1 MVSMNLKLAAKKTA
15 SERED
20 PEVIRKRALN
30 VTVTQYLAMKRE
42 SEAITER
49 MKEARAKIAELAAV
63 NEVTPKCELVG
74 LATVTWVTKSGSR
87 KIDRELLVKVLMEK
101 AGASGEQA
109 NKIADMATVTGE
121 GSSYVEVRAAK

>member
-1 MVSMNLKLAAKKTA
+1 MANLKLAAKKVKE
-15 SERED
+15 ERED
-20 PEVIRKRALN
+20 PELLRKRALQAA
-30 VTVTQYLAMKRE
+30 VTQYFKLKAQADTLSEGMKQ
-42 SEAITER
+42 
-49 MKEARAKIAELAAV
+49 AKLEIAELAKV
-63 NEVTPKCELVG
+63 NEVTPKCELLG

-109 NKIADMATVTGE
+109 NKIADMATITGE